1 MSYLR
6 DAWCCVC
13 TTRLDKVKKDSIRR
27 INPDNINDFI
37 TTFPNSLILLND
49 WVCGDCKTNY
59 YKIKTI
65 QKLNENENKSNQT
78 ASKGTNNNS
87 IQTPSNEQ
95 NENTT
100 QTFSNETTNCDLN
113 QTVSNQS
120 KNSNQSIEKNLN
132 GFFESNDFNN
142 NNVQVALES
151 NCNKNM
157 NGSTVKRSFFK
168 SKSPELG
175 KKYFSFFTDIPP
187 DTIGGFSR
195 IPL

>member
-13 TTRLDKVKKDSIRR
+13 TTRLDNVKKDSIRR

-87 IQTPSNEQ
+87 IQT
-95 NENTT
+95 
-100 QTFSNETTNCDLN
+100 
-113 QTVSNQS
+113 
-120 KNSNQSIEKNLN
+120 
-132 GFFESNDFNN
+132 
-142 NNVQVALES
+142 
-151 NCNKNM
+151 
-157 NGSTVKRSFFK
+157 
-168 SKSPELG
+168 
-175 KKYFSFFTDIPP
+175 
-187 DTIGGFSR
+187 TI
-195 IPL
+195 